1 MLKPNGKVVLT
12 QLNRTGIKPNKN
24 ATMNSHIDR
33 HWSEVNSHYLLKN
46 VTLLQQFLEQHW
58 QHRQNP
64 AEVDAPQQP
73 PAIEIPDF
81 SPPTALEQIYRR
93 FNLSDFEIYLLLM
106 GVGMAVFPQFS
117 SLCANLHHNSQMTYP
132 TFGLALQLFPN
143 AHWSAFTPDSP
154 LRRWQLLQVG
164 TGAVVTQCPLQ
175 IDESILHYLMGEPY
189 QDDRLSHLIKPLPKH
204 DTESLS
210 SSHQKIVTE
219 AIALVNDTDSLMD
232 SSIVQL
238 CGWDNAEKRAIAG
251 AASTQMNR
259 PVKVLL
265 AERLPTD
272 RDNITYII
280 HRWQRE
286 FALTQSLLLLDCD
299 GVNLSDPVKLEM
311 ILQFI
316 GDLNTPLIISTEE
329 RIYNPRTPLIS
340 FDVPPLNYEEQLTLW
355 QTKLGDA
362 AADMNGHVEAIV
374 AQFNLSPKAI
384 QTACSHLQKYS
395 ELYLIKPEKNVT
407 ESDMESEPKTDPVD
421 ANTSLETHLTT
432 QKLWNICR
440 TMARPRLD
448 DMAQRI
454 DTKATWDDLVLPE
467 QQLKTLKEIAAQ
479 FRQRA
484 KVYQQWGFAAKNNR
498 GLGMTSL
505 FAGPSGTG
513 KTMASEVLAQEFNLD
528 LYRIDLSTVVSKYI
542 GETEKNLR
550 RIFDAAESGGAVL
563 LFDEADALFGK
574 RTEVKDS
581 HDRHANVEVS
591 YLLQRMEAYQ
601 GLAILTTNLKGSLD
615 QAFLRRIR
623 FILSFPFPDV
633 KAREEIWSK
642 IFPPATPTQGLIPK
656 KLAKFSV
663 AGGNIKN
670 IALNAAFIAADA
682 GEPVMMKHILAASR
696 SEAIKIEKPLL
707 DSEIKGWV

>member
-1 MLKPNGKVVLT
+1 
-12 QLNRTGIKPNKN
+12 
-24 ATMNSHIDR
+24 MNSHIDR

-58 QHRQNP
+58 QHQQNP
-64 AEVDAPQQP
+64 AEVDPTQKT

-81 SPPTALEQIYRR
+81 SPPTALEQIYRS

-117 SLCANLHHNSQMTYP
+117 SLYANLHQNPQMTYP
-132 TFGLALQLFPN
+132 TFGLGLQLFPN

-189 QDDRLSHLIKPLPKH
+189 QDDRLSHLIQPLPKH

-210 SSHQKIVTE
+210 YSHQKIVQDL
-219 AIALVNDTDSLMD
+219 IALVNDRDALMD
-232 SSIVQL
+232 SSLVQL
-238 CGWDNAEKRAIAG
+238 CGWDNAEKRAIAC

-259 PVKVLL
+259 PIKVLL
-265 AERLPTD
+265 ADRLPTD
-272 RDNITYII
+272 QDNITYII

-286 FALTQSLLLLDCD
+286 FALTQSILLLDCD
-299 GVNLSDPVKLEM
+299 GVNLSDPVKLGV

-340 FDVPPLNYEEQLTLW
+340 FDVPPLTYEEQLDLW
-355 QTKLGDA
+355 QTNLGDA
-362 AADMNGHVEAIV
+362 AEDMNGHVEAIV

-384 QTACSHLQKYS
+384 KTACHHLHNSS
-395 ELYLIKPEKNVT
+395 EHSLTQPEENVT
-407 ESDMESEPKTDPVD
+407 DSNHELELDTVD
-421 ANTSLETHLTT
+421 SNPSLATHLHSQKS

-467 QQLKTLKEIAAQ
+467 QPLKTLKEIAAQ

-484 KVYQQWGFAAKNNR
+484 KVYQQWGFASKNNR

-623 FILSFPFPDV
+623 FIISFPFPDV

-642 IFPPATPTQGLIPK
+642 IFPPATPTKGLMPK